1 MLESTWAGYNCCLF
15 AYGQTGSGKSYSIV
29 GYEANKGI
37 IPIACKEVFERKA
50 EVGELFINLG
60 ELSSPSRRFL
70 VLISADCFGHA
81 DRWTARLAGRPR
93 CTSRCACSRP
103 ASRDHPQKNSPRF
116 MKEFAEIHKK
126 FAEIHKEF
134 AEGALSR
141 RCACSRYTTSASA
154 ISSSR

>member
-60 ELSSPSRRFL
+60 EFSSPSRRFL
-70 VLISADCFGHA
+70 VLISADGFGHA

-93 CTSRCACSRP
+93 CTSRCACPRP
-103 ASRDHPQKNSPRF
+103 ASWDGPQKKSPRF
-116 MKEFAEIHKK
+116 IKRT
-126 FAEIHKEF
+126 
-134 AEGALSR
+134 R
-141 RCACSRYTTSASA
+141 RD
-154 ISSSR
+154 